1 MPRTTVPTTST
12 GAAGVDGR
20 LTSKRAK
27 TGGEN
32 DDYGAF
38 ARRIAKALAH
48 RVADDGDLDALPALV
63 DLDELTSQ
71 LVVAAV
77 HALRAEPQARSWA
90 AIGRSLGITRQA
102 AQQRFGGDGA
112 RRPGGQP
119 GALR

>member
-1 MPRTTVPTTST
+1 VPTTST
-12 GAAGVDGR
+12 SAAGVDGR

-27 TGGEN
+27 VAN

-77 HALRAEPQARSWA
+77 HALRAEPHARSWA